1 VKNPKV
7 LVLMSTYNG
16 ERFLREQLDSILSQ
30 QDVEISLLVRDDG
43 SKDNTCQ
50 ILSDYASKH
59 QNVIWKSFENVGFV
73 KSFSALIRMAN
84 TSDIDADFYAFADQD
99 DIWMSNKLATA
110 CTVLATKDN
119 SKPTSS
125 LQTPCRL
132 MQMDVSWNLFT
143 KGPSL
148 SSGRVTYSFL
158 GLSRGVVWCS
168 IRKR

>member
-1 VKNPKV
+1 
-7 LVLMSTYNG
+7 MSTYNG

-84 TSDIDADFYAFADQD
+84 TSDIAVCVFVCGCKFVTCSL
-99 DIWMSNKLATA
+99 MTVPLAT
-110 CTVLATKDN
+110 C
-119 SKPTSS
+119 
-125 LQTPCRL
+125 
-132 MQMDVSWNLFT
+132 
-143 KGPSL
+143 G
-148 SSGRVTYSFL
+148 
-158 GLSRGVVWCS
+158 
-168 IRKR
+168 